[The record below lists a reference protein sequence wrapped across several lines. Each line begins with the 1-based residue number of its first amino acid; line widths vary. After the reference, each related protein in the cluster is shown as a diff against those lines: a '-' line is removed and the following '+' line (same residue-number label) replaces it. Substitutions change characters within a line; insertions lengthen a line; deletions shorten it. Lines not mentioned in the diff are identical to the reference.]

1 MEKPDLSQEPLIC
14 LVCAWRETC
23 LKKYSFT
30 GGQCLDFSR
39 DVTVKLPVSPEQSEE
54 EKPPETKLP

>member
-1 MEKPDLSQEPLIC
+1 MEEKDLRQEPLIC

-30 GGQCLDFSR
+30 GGQCLEFCR
-39 DVTVKLPVSPEQSEE
+39 DVTVKLPE
-54 EKPPETKLP
+54 EKASVEDSSTLPSK

>member
-1 MEKPDLSQEPLIC
+1 MEDKDLRQEPLLC

-30 GGQCLDFSR
+30 GGQCLEFSR
-39 DVTVKLPVSPEQSEE
+39 DITVKLPTPE
-54 EKPPETKLP
+54 EKPKTSS

>member
-1 MEKPDLSQEPLIC
+1 MEEKDIKQEPLIC
-14 LVCAWRETC
+14 LVCAWRKDC

-39 DVTVKLPVSPEQSEE
+39 DVTVKLPQESE
-54 EKPPETKLP
+54 KTKKKS

>member
-1 MEKPDLSQEPLIC
+1 MEEKDIQQEPLIC
-14 LVCAWRETC
+14 LVCAWRKDC

-39 DVTVKLPVSPEQSEE
+39 DVTVKLPQESE
-54 EKPPETKLP
+54 KTKDKG

>member
-1 MEKPDLSQEPLIC
+1 MEEKDLKQEPLIC
-14 LVCAWRETC
+14 LVCAWRKDC

-39 DVTVKLPVSPEQSEE
+39 DVTVTLPEE
-54 EKPPETKLP
+54 EAEKKKSKKPS

>member
-1 MEKPDLSQEPLIC
+1 MEKNDLQQEPLIC

-30 GGQCLDFSR
+30 GGQCLDFTR
-39 DVTVKLPVSPEQSEE
+39 DVTVKLPGETTPPA
-54 EKPPETKLP
+54 EKKGPAAN

>member
-1 MEKPDLSQEPLIC
+1 MEEKDLRQEPLIC

-30 GGQCLDFSR
+30 GGQCLEFCR
-39 DVTVKLPVSPEQSEE
+39 DVTVKLPD
-54 EKPPETKLP
+54 EKDKEKESAAPDSK

>member
-1 MEKPDLSQEPLIC
+1 MEEKDLRQEPLIC

-30 GGQCLDFSR
+30 GGQCLEFCR
-39 DVTVKLPVSPEQSEE
+39 DVTVKLPE
-54 EKPPETKLP
+54 EKAAEQGDSSSGPK

>member
-1 MEKPDLSQEPLIC
+1 MEGKDLKQEPLIC
-14 LVCAWRETC
+14 LVCAWRKDC

-39 DVTVKLPVSPEQSEE
+39 DVTVKLPEE
-54 EKPPETKLP
+54 EAEKEKSKKPS